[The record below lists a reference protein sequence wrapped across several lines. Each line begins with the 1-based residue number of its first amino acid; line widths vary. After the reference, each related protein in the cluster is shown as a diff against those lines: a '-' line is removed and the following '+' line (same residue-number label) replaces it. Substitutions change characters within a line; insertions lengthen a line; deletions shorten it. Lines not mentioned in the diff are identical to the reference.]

1 MVTERELYGVIRKKL
16 IEKFVGKFDDFYLAI
31 TSEGKF
37 PEKILSRVPQHED
50 IIFSFLKKKN
60 SPDLT
65 EFVKLVKNQWATF
78 QFITVEI
85 KNSTIKLEDV
95 YQAKRYADL
104 FRAKYGFLITT
115 KPIPTIMKRL
125 CNRIPIL
132 YIAGTS
138 YEKLKLA
145 QFNIEKNGII
155 ENSWFPEPPFFN
167 DVREPTPLFP
177 F

>member
-1 MVTERELYGVIRKKL
+1 MPSERELYESIRSHLKVCFVL
-16 IEKFVGKFDDFYLAI
+16 KFEGNENFQQLYLNT
-31 TSEGKF
+31 TSDGKF
-37 PEKILSRVPQHED
+37 PEEILSRIPQHEE

-65 EFVKLVKNQWATF
+65 GFIKLVSGGYADF

-85 KNSTIKLEDV
+85 KDSTVKLDDV

-104 FRAKYGFLITT
+104 FRAKYGFLIST
-115 KPIPTIMKRL
+115 KPIPTTIKRL

-145 QFNIEKNGII
+145 QFDIGQKKIVEK
-155 ENSWFPEPPFFN
+155 SWFPESPFK
-167 DVREPTPLFP
+167 
-177 F
+177 